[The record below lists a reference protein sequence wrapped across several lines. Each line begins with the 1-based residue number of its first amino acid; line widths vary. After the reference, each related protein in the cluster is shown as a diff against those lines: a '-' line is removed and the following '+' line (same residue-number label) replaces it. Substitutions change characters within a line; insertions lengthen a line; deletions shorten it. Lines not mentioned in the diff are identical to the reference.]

1 PRRRARGTGLAARE
15 PSCDGGEVRPR
26 PSFPYRTPATMPSD
40 QPLQPMISLGRLE
53 PAKSAGSALP
63 SRALQ
68 PALPPSADWR
78 RYLVA
83 IRRYKWIVLAGSL
96 LGGGAG
102 FAAGRY
108 LGSEYTARAT
118 IWIDVPD
125 PRNREEGPLW
135 TGQLRISSG
144 WTDLLETSAVLESVV
159 RERRLYLS
167 LDDPADSAALRSFRI
182 KGQVRPGT
190 FAFSVAEL
198 DPTFT
203 LSSEDGVH
211 EQGSLGDSVGADLGF
226 LWAPAP
232 DAVAPGHKIVFT
244 VAAPSDAAKLL
255 AKALVVKSDLDDNFI
270 QLELRGSSPTG
281 VAGIVNAVADRF
293 EALATEL
300 KRRKL
305 TELTG
310 ILSEQLKQAQG
321 KLAEAEAALKRFR
334 VTAVTQFAEGT
345 AAVTPNLERTQD
357 PGFAGLLEL
366 KVSRE
371 QVRRDRDA
379 LGRDVDSASGN
390 LRRVSPLAVEEAAL
404 QRDVM
409 SAEQLVTN
417 IRQRYEEARLADV
430 SSIPDVRILD
440 RAAVPFLPTFNLL
453 PVLVLLGLMGGFG
466 AGGGAAVLLDHLDRK
481 VREPDEVTR
490 VMGLPILGAVPH
502 LKQRPNGSVHQ
513 GR

>member
-1 PRRRARGTGLAARE
+1 
-15 PSCDGGEVRPR
+15 
-26 PSFPYRTPATMPSD
+26 MPSD
-40 QPLQPMISLGRLE
+40 QPLQPVISLGRLE

-125 PRNREEGPLW
+125 PRIREEGPLW

-203 LSSEDGVH
+203 LSSAGGVH

-232 DAVAPGHKIVFT
+232 DAVAPGHTVAFT
-244 VAAPSDAAKLL
+244 VTAPSDAAKLL

-310 ILSEQLKQAQG
+310 ILSEQLTQARGQLEHMSRCHLRARAHCDFADRVCRYLSHTPSL
-321 KLAEAEAALKRFR
+321 KAEL
-334 VTAVTQFAEGT
+334 
-345 AAVTPNLERTQD
+345 
-357 PGFAGLLEL
+357 
-366 KVSRE
+366 
-371 QVRRDRDA
+371 
-379 LGRDVDSASGN
+379 
-390 LRRVSPLAVEEAAL
+390 
-404 QRDVM
+404 
-409 SAEQLVTN
+409 
-417 IRQRYEEARLADV
+417 
-430 SSIPDVRILD
+430 
-440 RAAVPFLPTFNLL
+440 LL
-453 PVLVLLGLMGGFG
+453 PL
-466 AGGGAAVLLDHLDRK
+466 
-481 VREPDEVTR
+481 TR
-490 VMGLPILGAVPH
+490 
-502 LKQRPNGSVHQ
+502 RC
-513 GR
+513 

>member
-1 PRRRARGTGLAARE
+1 MRYAAPRRWARGTGLAARE

-26 PSFPYRTPATMPSD
+26 PLFPYRTPATMPSD
-40 QPLQPMISLGRLE
+40 QPLQPVISLGR
-53 PAKSAGSALP
+53 
-63 SRALQ
+63 
-68 PALPPSADWR
+68 
-78 RYLVA
+78 
-83 IRRYKWIVLAGSL
+83 
-96 LGGGAG
+96 
-102 FAAGRY
+102 
-108 LGSEYTARAT
+108 
-118 IWIDVPD
+118 
-125 PRNREEGPLW
+125 
-135 TGQLRISSG
+135 
-144 WTDLLETSAVLESVV
+144 
-159 RERRLYLS
+159 

-203 LSSEDGVH
+203 LSSADGVH

-334 VTAVTQFAEGT
+334 VTAVTQFAQAT

-379 LGRDVDSASGN
+379 L
-390 LRRVSPLAVEEAAL
+390 RRVLAQARDSGLSVDAL
-404 QRDVM
+404 GM
-409 SAEQLVTN
+409 
-417 IRQRYEEARLADV
+417 I
-430 SSIPDVRILD
+430 
-440 RAAVPFLPTFNLL
+440 
-453 PVLVLLGLMGGFG
+453 
-466 AGGGAAVLLDHLDRK
+466 
-481 VREPDEVTR
+481 
-490 VMGLPILGAVPH
+490 GAVQRS
-502 LKQRPNGSVHQ
+502 LELSEAVKGLTAKQAELRAV
-513 GR
+513 RF